1 MSSATSFIV
10 TTSISGRTRT
20 QLWNPE
26 LPLALGHPLR
36 WIAER
41 TQDGVR
47 IRNLA
52 LIPGRVTDGALCE
65 INQQKLEHG
74 TEVGLPGTSGVSL
87 SIRPAYTQLPA
98 FGGRRGDRLSVFSC
112 NGAWVLGSALFDA
125 AYQAVT
131 RIGDHS
137 ESPVFALKALGDQY
151 HFEIQAEGVSLCIN
165 GKARRALPR
174 GQPLTIA
181 ASEIIDAVLEHGSRS
196 WRFGL
201 SQTVALPEPESFQ
214 ADSETEWFGKALRF
228 AAVGFGALMVASWL
242 WPAPTPDTAELIP
255 AQFAKIILAK
265 PVAQVQAS
273 ASEGNPTQSKAAM
286 PEKVAKAAVVQAFRA
301 KALSN
306 AVSSL
311 LKGGMTHLL
320 AQSDFVAGK
329 SNAARKSFDTRS
341 SALGQTAAAAG
352 VSADTN
358 QAVASIGG
366 SGQGKGAG
374 YGKGEH
380 AGVKGQG
387 AAFVSMDIAGAAVDE
402 GLTKD
407 EVGEVIHRHLS
418 EVRYCYESAMIRTPD
433 LEGKL
438 MTAFVIGGNGVVKS
452 TEVKS
457 STVPDPRLDDCI
469 LRRLATWKFPNPRG
483 GIDVAVAYPFIFK
496 TLGR

>member
-1 MSSATSFIV
+1 MSAATAFIV

-41 TQDGVR
+41 TEAGVR

-52 LIPGRVTDGALCE
+52 LTPGRVTDGSLCE
-65 INQQKLEHG
+65 INHQKIERG
-74 TEVGLPGTSGVSL
+74 TEVRLPGTSGVSL
-87 SIRPAYTQLPA
+87 TIRPAFTQAPA
-98 FGGRRGDRLSVFSC
+98 FGGRSGDRLSVYSC
-112 NGAWVLGSALFDA
+112 NGAWVMGSTLFET
-125 AYQAVT
+125 AYQAVA
-131 RIGDHS
+131 RIGDAADA
-137 ESPVFALKALGDQY
+137 PVFALRAQGNQY
-151 HFEIQAEGVSLCIN
+151 NFDVQAEGVSLRLH
-165 GKARRALPR
+165 GQAKRALPK
-174 GQPLTIA
+174 GQPFQIA
-181 ASEIIDAVLEHGSRS
+181 AQEIIDAVLEQGSRS

-201 SQTVALPEPESFQ
+201 SQTVALPEPKKIE
-214 ADSETEWFGKALRF
+214 ADSETEWFGKALRV
-228 AAVGFGALMVASWL
+228 AAVGFGALMAASWL

-265 PVAQVQAS
+265 PAAQVQAS
-273 ASEGNPTQSKAAM
+273 ASEGNPTQSKSAV

-301 KALSN
+301 KALSS
-306 AVSSL
+306 AISGL

-320 AQSDFVAGK
+320 AQSDFVAGR

-341 SALGQTAAAAG
+341 AALGQTAAAAG
-352 VSADTN
+352 VSANTN
-358 QAVASIGG
+358 QTVASIGG

>member
-1 MSSATSFIV
+1 MSAATSFIV
-10 TTSISGRTRT
+10 TTSVSGRTRT

-26 LPLALGHPLR
+26 IPLALGHPLR

-47 IRNLA
+47 VRSMA
-52 LIPGRVTDGALCE
+52 LTPGTLTRDSLCE
-65 INQQKLEHG
+65 INHQKIEQG
-74 TEVGLPGTSGVSL
+74 TEVSLPGTGGMSL
-87 SIRPAYTQLPA
+87 TIRPAFTQVPA
-98 FGGRRGDRLSVFSC
+98 FGGRRGDRLSVYSC
-112 NGAWVLGSALFDA
+112 KGAWVTASALFENAFKTPFFSLQEQSGQYTFDVRTEGLSLRLA
-125 AYQAVT
+125 GQAPRT
-131 RIGDHS
+131 
-137 ESPVFALKALGDQY
+137 
-151 HFEIQAEGVSLCIN
+151 
-165 GKARRALPR
+165 LPK
-174 GQPLTIA
+174 GQPLQIA
-181 ASEIIDAVLEHGSRS
+181 SAEIIDAVLEHGTLS

-201 SQTVALPEPESFQ
+201 SQTVALPTPKKSE
-214 ADSETEWFGKALRF
+214 ADSETAWFKRALSY
-228 AAVGFGALMVASWL
+228 AAVGFGALMVVAWI
-242 WPAPTPDTAELIP
+242 WPAPEPETAELIP
-255 AQFAKIILAK
+255 AQFAKIILSK
-265 PVAQVQAS
+265 PPAQTKAS
-273 ASEGNPTQSKAAM
+273 ASEGNPTLSKAAM

-301 KALSN
+301 KALSS
-306 AVSSL
+306 AVSGL
-311 LKGGMTHLL
+311 LKGGMTNLL

-329 SNAARKSFDTRS
+329 SDSARKSFDAKS
-341 SALGQTAAAAG
+341 AALGQSSAATG
-352 VSADTN
+352 VSSATN
-358 QAVASIGG
+358 QTVATIGG

-469 LRRLATWKFPNPRG
+469 LRRLATWKFPTPRG
-483 GIDVAVAYPFIFK
+483 NIDVAVAYPFIFK